1 MWSLALRHLLS
12 KKRQTVLTLLGI
24 LLGASAY
31 VTISGLLMGFQEFL
45 VDQLVDNDA
54 HLKISSREE
63 TLEPDSLNGV
73 FFDRDVHVHW
83 IKPPAGRRD
92 NPYIISPGAWLSR
105 LQESKHVF
113 GASPQLEMQV
123 IANRGKVTNSAK
135 LLGVDPELQ
144 AQVSNIGNY
153 MLAGKLEDIGKTGNR
168 VIIGKDLM
176 DSLGAV
182 PGETIFLSSGKGEP
196 VPFRIVGTFRIGVK
210 SVDET
215 TILGALADV
224 QGLNQSPSRITT
236 IAVRLKDVREAP
248 KLAKQW
254 NVLSQEKVQS
264 WDQANQGLMSVFSMQ
279 DIVRNAMT
287 LAILVV
293 ASFGIYNILSLAI
306 HHKKREIAI
315 LRSMGFEPKDIS
327 KLFLFQGLTLGSL
340 GGGIGIFLGFLAC
353 LYLSTIELGSTRSL
367 GGDKLFMSYDVW
379 IYVKG
384 FFLAFF
390 ASCIASYLPAKA
402 AGRMEPIEIL
412 RSEHE

>member
-1 MWSLALRHLLS
+1 MWSLAVRHLLS

-63 TLEPDSLNGV
+63 TLEADSLNGV
-73 FFDRDVHVHW
+73 FFDRDTHVHW

-92 NPYIISPGAWLSR
+92 NPYIVSPGAWLSR
-105 LQESKHVF
+105 LQESKHVL

-144 AQVSNIGNY
+144 KKVSNIGNY
-153 MLAGKLEDIGKTGNR
+153 MLAGTLDEIGKTGNR
-168 VIIGKDLM
+168 IIVGKDLM

-182 PGETIFLSSGKGEP
+182 PGETLFLSSGKGEP

-340 GGGIGIFLGFLAC
+340 GGGIGILLGFLAC
-353 LYLSTIELGSTRSL
+353 LYLSTIDLGSTRSL
-367 GGDKLFMSYDVW
+367 GGDKLFMSYDPW